1 MRVSILLLY
10 GNVKLAHGYAV
21 GTRDMDLVCSYER
34 NYARNRTAP
43 GIARGPESH
52 GARNRTGPGFPRRP
66 ESHGS
71 RIPTAKPWVKQ
82 Y

>member
-34 NYARNRTAP
+34 NCARNRTAP
-43 GIARGPESH
+43 GIARRPESH
-52 GARNRTGPGFPRRP
+52 GARN
-66 ESHGS
+66 
-71 RIPTAKPWVKQ
+71 PTAKPWAKQ